1 MLNKSGITKT
11 TLTAPKQIL
20 ANVELQSSVGC
31 VVAQAAGE
39 VVDGMRIV
47 KAGTPVYGDLDARTT
62 PFVAETTVDTAV
74 KGVYTIQ
81 ITTAATAGDKI
92 TIEGTVYEAAAAEDI
107 EAKKFA
113 VGANAAAQVTSL
125 LKMVACADFTV
136 AAVSGATDK
145 IGFTQKVGTTG
156 NAPVV
161 TATAVAET
169 GTLVVGDVTQVTAGD
184 TGTQTS
190 NANAVILHDV
200 DVTAGN
206 ANATALIFGFVN
218 TNMLD
223 ASVKAKITPAVKT
236 ALNAKVT
243 FIKA

>member
-11 TLTAPKQIL
+11 TLTTPKQIL
-20 ANVELQSSVGC
+20 ANVDLQSSVGC

-39 VVDGMRIV
+39 VVDGMCIV

-62 PFVAETTVDTAV
+62 PFVAETTADTGV
-74 KGVYTIQ
+74 KGVYTVQ
-81 ITTAATAGDKI
+81 ITTAAAAGDKLVV
-92 TIEGTVYEAAAAEDI
+92 EGVNYEHAATEDVA
-107 EAKKFA
+107 AKKFA
-113 VGANAAAQVTSL
+113 GANAAAQVTSL
-125 LKMVACADFTV
+125 LKMVTTADFV
-136 AAVSGATDK
+136 VEAVSGATDK
-145 IGFTQKVGTTG
+145 IKFTQKVAKTG
-156 NAPVV
+156 DAPVV
-161 TATAVAET
+161 TAAPVVET
-169 GTLVVGDVTQVTAGD
+169 GALVVGNVTEVTPAD
-184 TGTQTS
+184 TGVQTS

-200 DVTAGN
+200 NVTAGN

-243 FIKA
+243 FFKA